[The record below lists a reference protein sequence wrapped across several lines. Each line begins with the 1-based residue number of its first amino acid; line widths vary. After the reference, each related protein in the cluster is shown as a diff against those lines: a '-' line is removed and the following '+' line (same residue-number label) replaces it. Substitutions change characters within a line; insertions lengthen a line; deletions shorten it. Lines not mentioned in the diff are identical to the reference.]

1 MDNIYR
7 PTNDEEQPASTPTDY
22 RALLAITR
30 PLVVAER
37 SLLSW
42 RGGETCGP
50 GFGTSSGPDDG
61 RPECILRRGEIFRS
75 HESGQEIAQDEEPA
89 PPPGETGMSFDADVE
104 AATAE
109 PTSGLHR
116 RDSSLQIRICLGMS

>member
-7 PTNDEEQPASTPTDY
+7 PTNDEEQPAATPTDY
-22 RALLAITR
+22 GALLATTR

-37 SLLSW
+37 TLPSW
-42 RGGETCGP
+42 RGGEICRSGFGIFSGP
-50 GFGTSSGPDDG
+50 GDWRPDF
-61 RPECILRRGEIFRS
+61 ILKRGEIFHS

-89 PPPGETGMSFDADVE
+89 PPPGQAGMSFAPEVE

-109 PTSGLHR
+109 PASGLHR
-116 RDSSLQIRICLGMS
+116 RDPSLQIRICLGMS